1 MEGKSKIVIFAKIY
15 CCLVVFGLIVGL
27 ISYGLNYLFLPTN
40 KKPHLCPCCSFEY
53 QENAKP
59 AYCPNCGKK
68 INNVCSNCGRSFEN
82 DKKIPEY
89 CPDCGTKQLDSKEK

>member
-1 MEGKSKIVIFAKIY
+1 MKMKLFKTWLCFAAIFVIGKLSFFAIDYFAFSASKKSHP
-15 CCLVVFGLIVGL
+15 C
-27 ISYGLNYLFLPTN
+27 
-40 KKPHLCPCCSFEY
+40 CPCCSFEY
-53 QENAKP
+53 QEKAMP

-82 DKKIPEY
+82 DKKIPAY